1 MHALLTK
8 EKKKK
13 KKKRKKKRKKNL
25 CIACKVHRHVAF
37 AVPMAKQGQ
46 IWHYRVNPG
55 SALTCK
61 ISSRSL
67 HRVAKTPNFT
77 AFQLQH
83 SAVAPTSGAETKLNA
98 SAQLQ
103 TFPYLTVPKFL
114 LHILQRDDGRIV
126 STIFVISKRDGQKL
140 CFSSPQLGAKSEPNQ
155 PSHGN
160 RGRPYHS
167 CTSKMSS
174 FPMYSFGGKGAKI
187 WGNAPANFKP
197 PELCNS

>member
-1 MHALLTK
+1 MVSRRNVVEYAFSEYSTPWKLYYSRRICTDVHRCAPIHTRVKKCMHALLTK

-13 KKKRKKKRKKNL
+13 KKKKRKKERKKNL

-98 SAQLQ
+98 SAQL
-103 TFPYLTVPKFL
+103 
-114 LHILQRDDGRIV
+114 
-126 STIFVISKRDGQKL
+126 
-140 CFSSPQLGAKSEPNQ
+140 
-155 PSHGN
+155 
-160 RGRPYHS
+160 
-167 CTSKMSS
+167 
-174 FPMYSFGGKGAKI
+174 
-187 WGNAPANFKP
+187 
-197 PELCNS
+197 